1 MSKLS
6 EASKVILDIIKQ
18 TQGEVTF
25 DKEAA
30 KLIWGGEEE
39 SSIADLKPMEL
50 LQYALIQAHQQI
62 NEMTDLIEEMVLAE
76 QRAVEAAS
84 KMNRE
89 QRRKVL
95 KGKSPSGLIL
105 PS

>member
-1 MSKLS
+1 
-6 EASKVILDIIKQ
+6 
-18 TQGEVTF
+18 
-25 DKEAA
+25 
-30 KLIWGGEEE
+30 
-39 SSIADLKPMEL
+39 
-50 LQYALIQAHQQI
+50 
-62 NEMTDLIEEMVLAE
+62 MTDLIEEMVLAE